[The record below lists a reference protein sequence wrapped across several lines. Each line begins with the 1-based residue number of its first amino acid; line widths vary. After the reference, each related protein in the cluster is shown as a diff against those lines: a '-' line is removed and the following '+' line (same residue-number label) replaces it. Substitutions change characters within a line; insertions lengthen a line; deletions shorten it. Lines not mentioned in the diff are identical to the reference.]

1 MRRFAVGVVVGF
13 VSSWAVAFAAQTAN
27 HNGIFW
33 NGLNASAKGGYVSG
47 YSDAMR
53 VSESKLDSLVVAGD
67 LFHWK
72 GSRKI
77 IRQLASE
84 LSMSE
89 FSSEEAVKRLDNLY
103 ANQKYGEL
111 DLGSAL
117 QLLALRAKENSQGA
131 QPAHK

>member
-13 VSSWAVAFAAQTAN
+13 VSSWAVAFAAQSAN
-27 HNGIFW
+27 HDGMFW

-47 YSDAMR
+47 YADAMR
-53 VSESKLDSLVVAGD
+53 ISVQKLDSLVSAGE
-67 LFHWK
+67 LLHWK
-72 GSRKI
+72 GSHKI
-77 IRQLASE
+77 IRQLATD

-89 FSSEEAVKRLDNLY
+89 FSSEEAIKRLDNLY

-117 QLLALRAKENSQGA
+117 QLLALRAKENSQA
-131 QPAHK
+131 QK